1 MTVTLTITAADG
13 ATHQVALPAPNVV
26 SSSGWPTA
34 ATTGY
39 GSTVLTPSSLK
50 SFSVPGTYSGLHFTG
65 GPFEVTASNITFE
78 NCLFDGLAASA
89 PFQID
94 IAQALTGVVFDH
106 CTVVGNGTAATGASV
121 YGWFIR
127 GAADVTISNCDAS
140 QHGHT
145 IAITNGRT
153 LKVLNNYFH
162 DLNSGPGTHY
172 ECIYY
177 GGQRPLSTTFT
188 LDIEGNSMSSNQNT
202 AVIYFSTDFGYLNN
216 ITVNNNLLVSSVHG
230 SYTLYVDGSQGSP
243 PSSVTNVSITNN
255 AIGKGQYGYKALNA
269 GHSSPFQVT
278 WSGNYDYITKAPV

>member
-13 ATHQVALPAPNVV
+13 ATHQIALPDPVV
-26 SSSGWPTA
+26 TQPGGFPTA
-34 ATTGY
+34 GTTGY
-39 GSTVLTPSSLK
+39 GGVALTMSPLKTIST
-50 SFSVPGTYSGLHFTG
+50 PGTYSGLHFTG
-65 GPFEVTASNITFE
+65 TITIASSNVTFQ
-78 NCLFDGLAASA
+78 NCLFDGLPVSA

-94 IAQALTGVVFDH
+94 ISASLTGIVFDH
-106 CTVVGNGTAATGASV
+106 CTLVGNGATATTASV

-145 IAITNGRT
+145 IAITNGNAVRIAG
-153 LKVLNNYFH
+153 NYFH

-177 GGQRPLSTTFT
+177 GGGAKSAAFS

-202 AVIYFSTDFGYLNN
+202 AVIYFSTDFGSIANV
-216 ITVNNNLLVSSVHG
+216 TVKNNLLVG
-230 SYTLYVDGSQGSP
+230 SQNGSFTLYVDGSQGSP

-255 AIGKGQYGYKALNA
+255 ALGRSQFGYKDLNP
-269 GHSSPFQVT
+269 GHASPYQVT
-278 WSGNYDYITKAPV
+278 WSGNYDYLTHAVVS